1 MDETLHNRVEK
12 SVIDSTEPGIDGDEI
27 ILLDIEET
35 ILAHMDLGFDPEIL
49 LILDNE
55 DARQED
61 IERIKFKLSNGILVR
76 LFNKANSV
84 VLFGRI
90 KSGDAD
96 NFLKVVMRLGMKHA
110 KVYIMAIA
118 MFFLHPELE
127 LLAAVSFARAIMG
140 RILASEF
147 GFNNAA
153 CDKVELGG
161 LLLEIGKI
169 PFLLYEKATG
179 AGLTEDFIT
188 RYHPRL
194 GIKMTEKFRLP
205 EYLPDMI
212 TSKTFSFGD
221 RSLSTSAVV
230 KLADYLVGK
239 SFQDHGKL
247 ILESPM
253 PATVGDHTF
262 GSIIIDQF
270 QAIGL
275 MKYITV
281 RAPEEEKES
290 PGGDR

>member
-1 MDETLHNRVEK
+1 MNETLFSKMEK
-12 SVIDSTEPGIDGDEI
+12 SIIDSNEPGMEGDEI
-27 ILLDIEET
+27 ILLDIEEK

-61 IERIKFKLSNGILVR
+61 IENIKFKLSDGILVR

-84 VLFGRI
+84 VHFGKI
-90 KSGDAD
+90 KSGDTN
-96 NFLKVVMRLGMKHA
+96 NFLKIVMRLGMKHA

-118 MFFLHPELE
+118 MFFMHPELE
-127 LLAAVSFARAIMG
+127 LLAAVSFARAIIG
-140 RILASEF
+140 RILADEF
-147 GFNNAA
+147 GFSNAA

-169 PFLLYEKATG
+169 PLLLYEKAT
-179 AGLTEDFIT
+179 ASRLKADFIA

-194 GIKMTEKFRLP
+194 GIKMTEKFHLP

-212 TSKTFSFGD
+212 TSTTFSFGD

-230 KLADYLVGK
+230 KLAGYLVEK

-247 ILESPM
+247 IVESPM
-253 PATVGDHTF
+253 PEEIGDHTF
-262 GSIIIDQF
+262 GSIIADQF

-275 MKYITV
+275 RKYITIRV
-281 RAPEEEKES
+281 PEEEK
-290 PGGDR
+290 